1 MVVMKMVAHL
11 TEMEILEVLVVEGY
25 IMVQEI
31 VEHRVK
37 EIVEEM
43 EFLEVA
49 DGLVVVE
56 GALDNLEKQRHQR
69 MVGMVVPELHQQ

>member
-1 MVVMKMVAHL
+1 MVVVKTPAHL
-11 TEMEILEVLVVEGY
+11 TEMEISEVLVVEGH

-43 EFLEVA
+43 EFMEVA
-49 DGLVVVE
+49 DGLVAVE